1 MPPRP
6 RNPYQR
12 GMMGGRMMQQPGPA
26 NFRNPMM
33 GGGPPARNGGGGG
46 ILSKLIGGGNSSAST
61 ATGNIANAGARSASS
76 GGGILKAITNPASIN
91 GFLANSQKFLNT
103 ASQFGPMINQYG
115 PMVRNI
121 PAMWKLYRGL
131 KNTASS
137 DDDTA
142 GTTEKPIEKKKSIPA
157 KSASKEVSID
167 STGIEEWETAD
178 TPEKPKGP
186 SLPKLYI

>member
-6 RNPYQR
+6 RIPYQR
-12 GMMGGRMMQQPGPA
+12 GMMGGRMMQQVPP

-33 GGGPPARNGGGGG
+33 GRGGAPTRNGGGG
-46 ILSKLIGGGNSSAST
+46 ILSKLLGRNNRGAAANAAGNV
-61 ATGNIANAGARSASS
+61 ANAGARSASS

-103 ASQFGPMINQYG
+103 ASQIGPMINQYG

-131 KNTASS
+131 KNADFSNEDTSNAKDTPTKKEKTPKKTTSKHIS
-137 DDDTA
+137 VDD
-142 GTTEKPIEKKKSIPA
+142 
-157 KSASKEVSID
+157 
-167 STGIEEWETAD
+167 TGIEEWETTDA
-178 TPEKPKGP
+178 PERTKGP
-186 SLPKLYI
+186 SVPKMYI